1 MVGPG
6 DTLSASIGQGPFCVT
21 PIQMCCMVSAL
32 CEGFFVV
39 PRILEQ
45 ESVIQRPLNIAPE
58 TQEFVKSCMHA
69 TGQIGTVQQLR
80 RLDNLVMYIKTGTG
94 QVSNL
99 ANRHKG
105 PEHAEH
111 GWFVGN
117 FTYKD
122 EPALTLVIILEHVGT
137 ARVSTNM
144 AKQFLL
150 RYCKLVDSIK

>member
-1 MVGPG
+1 
-6 DTLSASIGQGPFCVT
+6 
-21 PIQMCCMVSAL
+21 MCCMISAL
-32 CEGFFVV
+32 CEGFFVI

-45 ESVIQRPLNIAPE
+45 EPIIQRPFDISQE
-58 TQEFVKSCMHA
+58 TQEFIKSCMHA
-69 TGQIGTVQQLR
+69 TGQIGTAQQLR

-111 GWFVGN
+111 GWFVAN
-117 FTYKD
+117 FTYKQ
-122 EPALTLVIILEHVGT
+122 EASLTLVIILEHVGT
-137 ARVSTNM
+137 ARVSTDL

-150 RYCKLVDSIK
+150 RYCKLVDTENAN